1 MSVTEADLESRLRAF
16 IGEAK
21 FRCSEPEFRILN
33 PSPPGVTV
41 PLELAFNKCAL
52 DLIGATRA
60 GASPSDLKAI
70 LLASLA
76 AIDKPFDT
84 EDREY
89 VCYYYDRLAR
99 IIGIKVAH
107 SLNVWLYGWP
117 LGTLV
122 SLRASV

>member
-1 MSVTEADLESRLRAF
+1 MSASDADLESRLRAF
-16 IGEAK
+16 MGEAK
-21 FRCSEPEFRILN
+21 FRCSEPEFRILQ

-41 PLELAFNKCAL
+41 PLELALNKCAL

-60 GASPSDLKAI
+60 GASPSGLKAI

-76 AIDKPFDT
+76 GIEKPFDT

-99 IIGIKVAH
+99 IIGIKIAR
-107 SLNVWLYGWP
+107 SLNVWLYGWL

-122 SLRASV
+122 SLRAGV